1 MSSKK
6 ANWRWCLILCLVAAF
21 IYGILGLQ
29 TGFQGDW
36 VVQDDAR
43 QHVFWMERYL
53 DPELFPND
61 LIADYFQAV
70 APLGYTSV
78 YKLGTL
84 LGIDP
89 LVFNKLIPV
98 ALRLVITA
106 YFFGFCRQIFPIP
119 LGCMIATLLLN
130 HNIWLKD
137 DIVSATPRAFLY
149 PFLVAF
155 LYYFSKKS
163 LLPCLISI
171 LCLGLFYPQMVFI
184 ASGVLVLNLI
194 EWRRFMPRL
203 TGDRQKR
210 IFSLVGLAVAFFVLL
225 PYAISSSD
233 YAPVISRAQA
243 LTMAEFHYGG
253 RSNFFKKSFWD
264 YTVGRGNGVLIPTS
278 LFNPIIL
285 VFSLFLPWLI
295 SQRQKF
301 SLVNKITD
309 QIEVV
314 SKLLL
319 ASLGMNLIAHLVLFR
334 LHLPSRYTAHSL
346 RIVIAIAAGI
356 SITII
361 FDHLLTIIATRFKG
375 ISGKILASG
384 LILAIALLTY
394 SSFLAY
400 HSPTGYKIGG
410 YPELYQ
416 FFAGQPKTTMIASLT
431 KEADNLP
438 TFTKRSVLVSREY
451 AIPYQLGYYK
461 PFAKKVRALITAQY
475 SQDLAVVQKFIRDYQ
490 ISHWLIEEASFDLKS
505 VEKNRWLKQYQPEH
519 ETALAN
525 LGISATQIKPI
536 VIRTATSC
544 QTFSVAQFKVL
555 DAQCI
560 LNLSNL
566 SSDTSSKDLP
576 NSENNLASINNQPS
590 TINDKDHHSSQP
602 L

>member
-1 MSSKK
+1 MPQTKD
-6 ANWRWCLILCLVAAF
+6 NWRWCLVLCLVAAF
-21 IYGILGLQ
+21 IYGLLGLQ

-53 DPELFPND
+53 APELFPND

-84 LGIDP
+84 FGIDP

-119 LGCMIATLLLN
+119 FGCTLATLLLN

-171 LCLGLFYPQMVFI
+171 LLLGLFYPQMIFI

-194 EWRRFMPRL
+194 EWRGFVPSL

-210 IFSLVGLAVAFFVLL
+210 IFSLVGLVVAFFVLL

-233 YAPVISRAQA
+233 YAPVISRTQA
-243 LTMAEFHYGG
+243 FTMPEFHYGG

-285 VFSLFLPWLI
+285 IFSLFLPWLI

-301 SLVNKITD
+301 PLVNKITD
-309 QIEVV
+309 QINVV
-314 SKLLL
+314 TKLLW
-319 ASLGMNLIAHLVLFR
+319 ASLGMNLIAHIFLFR

-346 RIVIAIAAGI
+346 RIVIAIATGI

-361 FDHLLTIIATRFKG
+361 LDYLLKVFETKFKPFLGRILTIA
-375 ISGKILASG
+375 

-394 SSFLAY
+394 SSFLDNS
-400 HSPTGYKIGG
+400 SPTGYKIGG
-410 YPELYQ
+410 YPELYE
-416 FFAGQPKTTMIASLT
+416 FFAQQPTTTVIASLT

-461 PFAKKVRALITAQY
+461 PFSEKVRALITAQY

-490 ISHWLIEEASFDLKS
+490 ISHWLIEEASFDLES

-519 ETALAN
+519 KTALAN
-525 LGISATQIKPI
+525 LGISSTQIKPI
-536 VIRTATSC
+536 VIKTATSC
-544 QTFSVAQFKVL
+544 QSFATAQFKVI

-560 LNLSNL
+560 LNSGFSN
-566 SSDTSSKDLP
+566 SDFS
-576 NSENNLASINNQPS
+576 NSENSG
-590 TINDKDHHSSQP
+590 
-602 L
+602 